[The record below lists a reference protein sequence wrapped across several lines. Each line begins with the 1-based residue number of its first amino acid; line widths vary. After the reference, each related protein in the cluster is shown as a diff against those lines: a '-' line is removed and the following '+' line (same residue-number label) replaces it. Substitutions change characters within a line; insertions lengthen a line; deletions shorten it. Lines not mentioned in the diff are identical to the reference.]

1 MPIEMPKGLPFSVD
15 TWTSSSKRKRHHFL
29 THAHKDHSFGISS
42 HFSFPIYSTLLTK
55 SLVLQHYPQLDDSL
69 FVEIE
74 IGQSVVVD
82 DPDGAFTVTAFDAN
96 HCPGAVMFLFEEN
109 FGNILH
115 AGDFRLIADCV
126 QSLPK
131 KFVGKRG
138 KVPRCQ
144 LDYVFLDCTFG
155 RFRQNLPSKYSAI
168 QQVINC
174 IWKHPDAPVV
184 LDGFPKL
191 YERAKAKLLEAQA
204 HCQPAPLIIRP
215 SAQWYACEEEF
226 SENESQ
232 RKLRMNEALL
242 DIATEDSPD
251 VDVSIKSV
259 SGSSIVEE
267 HTQTYAQPQFEPV
280 KVSTGLK
287 GLIKL
292 SPPSKKVTLFGRA
305 RLGLQDF
312 SFSHEGPTVASINN
326 NPPQISANK
335 VEEFSFQEE
344 AEVKC
349 HKSESK
355 TGVADI
361 EVQCLKSVDKETEV
375 LNTASLTIGSSKR
388 YSERLRKFCRK
399 MNVPVPQP
407 LPSLVELMK
416 ANKRAKRKFEL

>member
-96 HCPGAVMFLFEEN
+96 HCP
-109 FGNILH
+109 
-115 AGDFRLIADCV
+115 DCPFSGMGCV
-126 QSLPK
+126 NLRS
-131 KFVGKRG
+131 
-138 KVPRCQ
+138 
-144 LDYVFLDCTFG
+144 YCTFG